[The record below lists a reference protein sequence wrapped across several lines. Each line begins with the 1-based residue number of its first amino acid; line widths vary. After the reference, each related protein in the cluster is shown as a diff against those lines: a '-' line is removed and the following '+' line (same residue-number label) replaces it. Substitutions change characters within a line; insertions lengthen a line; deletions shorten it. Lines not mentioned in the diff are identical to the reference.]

1 MGVKQF
7 LTMREEHR
15 IRMFENRLQGK
26 KFRPER
32 DGERVQNTT

>member
-1 MGVKQF
+1 
-7 LTMREEHR
+7 MRQEHR

-32 DGERVQNTT
+32 EEERVQITT